1 MPRCLTKICGLNT
14 PDTVAAAAHLGAD
27 FIGFVHFAK
36 SPRHVPLDGLAQLAS
51 RAGGAGKVLLL
62 VDPEFDLIAQAMACM
77 QPDVIQLHGS
87 ETPQFLV
94 KIKRRYDVKLWKALP
109 VRTSA
114 DLAAARNYEGLVDR
128 VLFDAKPPADSNLP
142 GGNGLRFDWEL
153 LRGVRINQPW
163 GLSGGLDPAN
173 VAEAIAITNAPLVD
187 VSSGVEDA
195 PGQKNVDKMAA
206 FLNAVQQS

>member
-27 FIGFVHFAK
+27 FIGFVHFPK
-36 SPRHVPLDGLAQLAS
+36 SPRHLPLDGLAQLAS

-62 VDPEFDLIAQAMACM
+62 VDPEFDLIDQAMARAH
-77 QPDVIQLHGS
+77 PHVIQLHGS
-87 ETPQFLV
+87 ENPPFLAE
-94 KIKRRYDVKLWKALP
+94 IKRRYDVKLWKALP
-109 VRTSA
+109 VRTNA
-114 DLAAARNYEGLVDR
+114 DLAAARDYAGLVDR
-128 VLFDAKPPADSNLP
+128 ILFDAKPPPGSALP

-153 LRGVRINQPW
+153 LRGAHINQPW

-187 VSSGVEDA
+187 VSSGIEDA